1 MFGWEFPPHISGG
14 LGTACEGLT
23 WALSKEG
30 VEIVLVVPKLYGD
43 EVAPFAMVN
52 ASEVRITPLAEILN
66 GRGQLTVMPDNEDGN
81 RRGRRADIQDMPH
94 VSEPASNPGVGKHD
108 ASVLATGDDAVA
120 NDDVV
125 ASEDIAPFP
134 SSATINSN
142 TRKKTGLDEKE
153 RLQNHSNGSGAK
165 YPRPSTFV
173 SYDVGGKTF
182 VEKIEVA
189 SPLLPYATLDVPR
202 AEYSIYRDFS
212 NAITSTTETNNHF
225 SLNTKSSVQSPGRSD
240 TAIQFAKR
248 SDTATL
254 FNLEQNPDALVPVH
268 PTADPVQRVQAPT
281 VIDQTVAEFDQAT
294 NQSDS
299 HNPVFAGAIPFP
311 VYKFS
316 GRYDHDLL
324 TEVQRFADVGV
335 DVARTHNFDVI
346 HAHDWMTFRAGV
358 AARRLSG
365 KPLVLHVHATEI
377 DRSGANPDTRIFAIE
392 KEYLQ
397 ACDHVIAVS
406 QWTKQILVKRYG
418 IPESKITAI
427 HNGIMSA
434 SPSEGNR
441 QTGLLSS
448 RIVSFVGRITY
459 QKGPLYFVEAAFK
472 VLEKFPNTHFVIA
485 GSGDQLTRVIEQVSH
500 LRMDSHFSF
509 TGFLRGRD
517 VDRLWSMTDVYV
529 MPSVSEPFGITPLEA
544 IRAGVPVIVSKQSGV
559 SEVMPHALK
568 VDFWDTDALADSIC
582 SILAYPAMASSM
594 AQNAR
599 QSLKAVTWERAANRV
614 MGVYDELL
622 AETNGPF
629 VKRKLV

>member
-66 GRGQLTVMPDNEDGN
+66 GRGQLTIVPDNDDGN
-81 RRGRRADIQDMPH
+81 HRGTRANIDHTQH
-94 VSEPASNPGVGKHD
+94 VLEPAFNPGVDEHHV
-108 ASVLATGDDAVA
+108 SVLATDEEAAVGLLSHDAVPA
-120 NDDVV
+120 VT
-125 ASEDIAPFP
+125 APFP
-134 SSATINSN
+134 SPATTALN
-142 TRKKTGLDEKE
+142 TGKKTGIDEEE
-153 RLQNHSNGSGAK
+153 RLQNNSTDSGAA
-165 YPRPSTFV
+165 YPWPSTFV
-173 SYDVGGKTF
+173 SYEAGSDGKT
-182 VEKIEVA
+182 VLEKIEVA
-189 SPLLPYATLDVPR
+189 SPLLPYTTLDIPR
-202 AEYSIYRDFS
+202 AGYTIYRDFS
-212 NAITSTTETNNHF
+212 NPRSATESNNHF
-225 SLNTKSSVQSPGRSD
+225 SFTTKSSVHFPGRSE
-240 TAIQFAKR
+240 AE
-248 SDTATL
+248 TL
-254 FNLEQNPDALVPVH
+254 FNQDQRLDIQVPVH
-268 PTADPVQRVQAPT
+268 PTGGLDQRVQVPT
-281 VIDQTVAEFDQAT
+281 QLDQTAKEFDQT
-294 NQSDS
+294 INQSDS
-299 HNPVFAGAIPFP
+299 HSRVLARAIPFP

-358 AARRLSG
+358 AARQVSG

-406 QWTKQILVKRYG
+406 QWTKQILVKHYG

-427 HNGIMSA
+427 HNGIMS
-434 SPSEGNR
+434 SNPSEENR
-441 QTGLLSS
+441 QTGLLSA

-472 VLEKFPNTHFVIA
+472 VLDKFPNTHFVIA

-559 SEVMPHALK
+559 SEVMPHAMK

-582 SILAYPAMASSM
+582 SILAYPALASSM

-599 QSLKAVTWERAANRV
+599 HSLKEVTWERAANRV
-614 MGVYDELL
+614 IAVYEELTPPYRRRQRPEL
-622 AETNGPF
+622 M
-629 VKRKLV
+629 

>member
-52 ASEVRITPLAEILN
+52 ASRIRITPLAEILN
-66 GRGQLTVMPDNEDGN
+66 GRGRLTIVPPDDRGN
-81 RRGRRADIQDMPH
+81 HRETHGAIDH
-94 VSEPASNPGVGKHD
+94 VQHVAESAPDPGVGEHEAFVVVIDDEPVTSALSHD
-108 ASVLATGDDAVA
+108 AGS
-120 NDDVV
+120 
-125 ASEDIAPFP
+125 SEDADPFP
-134 SSATINSN
+134 SSAGLN
-142 TRKKTGLDEKE
+142 TRE
-153 RLQNHSNGSGAK
+153 RLPNNSSDRRTD
-165 YPRPSTFV
+165 YPWQSTFV
-173 SYDVGGKTF
+173 SFDTGSGNKT
-182 VEKIEVA
+182 VIEKIQVA
-189 SPLLPYATLDVPR
+189 SPLLPYTTLGAPR
-202 AEYSIYRDFS
+202 AEYSIYRDLSKARLSPPETNSYFS
-212 NAITSTTETNNHF
+212 STTEASIQF
-225 SLNTKSSVQSPGRSD
+225 PGRSD
-240 TAIQFAKR
+240 TPTFSERNQHPEAPV
-248 SDTATL
+248 S
-254 FNLEQNPDALVPVH
+254 VH
-268 PTADPVQRVQAPT
+268 PTGGQKEDILTSRL
-281 VIDQTVAEFDQAT
+281 FDQAVGQFDKAI
-294 NQSDS
+294 NQSNGHTRVAS
-299 HNPVFAGAIPFP
+299 RALPFP
-311 VYKFS
+311 MYRFS
-316 GRYDHDLL
+316 GRYDNDLL

-335 DVARTHNFDVI
+335 DVARTNDFDVI
-346 HAHDWMTFRAGV
+346 HAHDWMTFKAGV
-358 AARRLSG
+358 AASQLSG

-377 DRSGANPDTRIFAIE
+377 DRSGASPDTRIFAIE
-392 KEYLQ
+392 KECLQ

-406 QWTKQILVKRYG
+406 QWTKQILVKHYG

-427 HNGIMSA
+427 HNGIMS
-434 SPSEGNR
+434 SNLSDGKR
-441 QTGLLSS
+441 QTGLLSA

-472 VLEKFPNTHFVIA
+472 VLDKFPNTHFVIA

-559 SEVMPHALK
+559 SEVMPHAMK

-582 SILAYPAMASSM
+582 SILAYPALANSM

-599 QSLKAVTWERAANRV
+599 HSLKAVTWERAATRV
-614 MGVYDELL
+614 VAVYDELH
-622 AETNGPF
+622 AAAQGAS
-629 VKRKLV
+629 VKTERL